1 MFANGVSQG
10 VMGYVKKW
18 IVGETAL
25 GPMETRA
32 HRDPGA
38 RFSKVPVTFQAQN
51 QIFKS
56 KYKE

>member
-25 GPMETRA
+25 GPMETHA
-32 HRDPGA
+32 HKDPG
-38 RFSKVPVTFQAQN
+38 PT
-51 QIFKS
+51 
-56 KYKE
+56 